1 MEKLL
6 LDMVEAVQL
15 LGHVVDRCGDRA
27 DFASGFVSAV
37 AAPAIT
43 HADSA
48 PEPEAPAAKIQ
59 ATAAVVGENGKPQN
73 IVISRLTDPL
83 ELAKQYAPETVED
96 WRKTLEQF
104 GKTALP
110 VSDKD
115 IRIDKLSVAVKV
127 AEAGAGAKSGDAEP
141 SAPLAKAVPAV
152 KMIKVIEKEAE
163 GGKVTFETVIP
174 AIQLDASSKDPKPVA
189 EDQAERGALTVTMM
203 AAEAKEADA
212 AFPKAWAALAK
223 AEESKDADAIRAAL
237 ADLLQQ
243 FKQAIA
249 EQEAAAK

>member
-1 MEKLL
+1 MKMQNILKKTAL
-6 LDMVEAVQL
+6 SAAML
-15 LGHVVDRCGDRA
+15 
-27 DFASGFVSAV
+27 SAV

-48 PEPEAPAAKIQ
+48 PKPEAPAAKIQ

-96 WRKTLEQF
+96 WRKTLAQF

-127 AEAGAGAKSGDAEP
+127 AEAEAKSGDAEP

>member
-1 MEKLL
+1 MKMQNILKKTAL
-6 LDMVEAVQL
+6 SAAML
-15 LGHVVDRCGDRA
+15 
-27 DFASGFVSAV
+27 SAV

-48 PEPEAPAAKIQ
+48 PKPEAPAAKIQ

-96 WRKTLEQF
+96 WRKTLAQF

-127 AEAGAGAKSGDAEP
+127 AEAEGEAGAKSGDAEP
-141 SAPLAKAVPAV
+141 SAPLAKAVPEV
-152 KMIKVIEKEAE
+152 KMIKVVEKEAE